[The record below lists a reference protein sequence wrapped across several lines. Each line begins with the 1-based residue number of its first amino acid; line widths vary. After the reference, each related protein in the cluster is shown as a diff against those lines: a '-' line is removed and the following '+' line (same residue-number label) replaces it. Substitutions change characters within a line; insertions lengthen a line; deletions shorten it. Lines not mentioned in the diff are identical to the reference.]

1 MITKGLIDQ
10 NYKILVRESPQI
22 NIEQSTDKISDT
34 IVGKIQIKK
43 KQLLMKAYLSGQS
56 LAKWLSV
63 CLRTNWLW
71 IQLPLLSL
79 KLNILHMSRASSS
92 LTLECKFTL
101 KRVRD
106 MIITYS

>member
-79 KLNILHMSRASSS
+79 KLKILPMSRARSS

>member
-34 IVGKIQIKK
+34 IVGKTQIKK
-43 KQLLMKAYLSGQS
+43 MQLLMKVYLS
-56 LAKWLSV
+56 WLSV
-63 CLRTNWLW
+63 RLRTNWLW
-71 IQLPLLSL
+71 IRIPLLSL
-79 KLNILHMSRASSS
+79 KLKILPMFRARSS
-92 LTLECKFTL
+92 LKLECKFTL

-106 MIITYS
+106 MIITHS